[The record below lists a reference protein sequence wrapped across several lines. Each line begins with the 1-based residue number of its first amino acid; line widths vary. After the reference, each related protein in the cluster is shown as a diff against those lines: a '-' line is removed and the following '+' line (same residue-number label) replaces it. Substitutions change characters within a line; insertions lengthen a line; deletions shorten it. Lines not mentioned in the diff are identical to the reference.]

1 MKRYLEIEKI
11 VYQELEKNCFGNK
24 KRQGYRH
31 LFGVS
36 TLCIAYSQYVQLD
49 CELCAIMGL
58 LHDYSVYKNN
68 TSFNHAQLSSELARK
83 MLEESL
89 LFENEE
95 IDIIVQSSCGKRS
108 PDGNAGGPGCL
119 SLLPGW
125 RWRSGPERGRPAA
138 IHVFLRFSGRRD
150 GSHIPIVRC
159 SGFRLP

>member
-68 TSFNHAQLSSELARK
+68 TSFNHAQLSSELAKNHSTKNKVHDQYSELLK
-83 MLEESL
+83 MCDVLETYYHDPDCIFDEYHQKYIEKASL
-89 LFENEE
+89 LLN
-95 IDIIVQSSCGKRS
+95 K
-108 PDGNAGGPGCL
+108 
-119 SLLPGW
+119 
-125 RWRSGPERGRPAA
+125 
-138 IHVFLRFSGRRD
+138 
-150 GSHIPIVRC
+150 
-159 SGFRLP
+159 

>member
-95 IDIIVQSSCGKRS
+95 IDIIVQ
-108 PDGNAGGPGCL
+108 
-119 SLLPGW
+119 
-125 RWRSGPERGRPAA
+125 A
-138 IHVFLRFSGRRD
+138 IKNHSTKKA
-150 GSHIPIVRC
+150 PC
-159 SGFRLP
+159 Q

>member
-95 IDIIVQSSCGKRS
+95 IDILMGLYNIPNKNSKLIYSDNHIQFDKRYIYIYGDINEVRYGNLNYLNGK
-108 PDGNAGGPGCL
+108 NL
-119 SLLPGW
+119 HMLL
-125 RWRSGPERGRPAA
+125 E
-138 IHVFLRFSGRRD
+138 I
-150 GSHIPIVRC
+150 
-159 SGFRLP
+159 

>member
-1 MKRYLEIEKI
+1 MKRYLEIERI

-95 IDIIVQSSCGKRS
+95 INIIVQAIKNHSTKNKVHDQYSELLKMCDVLETYYHDPNCIFDEYHQKFIEK
-108 PDGNAGGPGCL
+108 A
-119 SLLPGW
+119 SLL
-125 RWRSGPERGRPAA
+125 
-138 IHVFLRFSGRRD
+138 LNK
-150 GSHIPIVRC
+150 
-159 SGFRLP
+159 

>member
-1 MKRYLEIEKI
+1 MKKTVLETKKDKAIVIYL
-11 VYQELEKNCFGNK
+11 VVL
-24 KRQGYRH
+24 
-31 LFGVS
+31 

-95 IDIIVQSSCGKRS
+95 IDIIVQAIKNHSTKNKVHDQYSELLKMCDVLETYYHD
-108 PDGNAGGPGCL
+108 PDCIFDEYHQKYIEKA
-119 SLLPGW
+119 SLL
-125 RWRSGPERGRPAA
+125 
-138 IHVFLRFSGRRD
+138 LNK
-150 GSHIPIVRC
+150 
-159 SGFRLP
+159 

>member
-1 MKRYLEIEKI
+1 MKKYLEIEKI
-11 VYQELEKNCFGNK
+11 VYQGLEKNCFGNK

-49 CELCAIMGL
+49 CELCAIMGI

-95 IDIIVQSSCGKRS
+95 IDIIVQAIKNHSTKNKVHDQYSELLKMCDVLETYYHD
-108 PDGNAGGPGCL
+108 PDCIFDEYHQKYIEKA
-119 SLLPGW
+119 SLL
-125 RWRSGPERGRPAA
+125 
-138 IHVFLRFSGRRD
+138 LNK
-150 GSHIPIVRC
+150 
-159 SGFRLP
+159 

>member
-89 LFENEE
+89 LFKLLK
-95 IDIIVQSSCGKRS
+95 IIQLKIKFMI
-108 PDGNAGGPGCL
+108 N
-119 SLLPGW
+119 
-125 RWRSGPERGRPAA
+125 
-138 IHVFLRFSGRRD
+138 
-150 GSHIPIVRC
+150 IVNYLKC
-159 SGFRLP
+159 VMF